1 MLNYIMSLFRPV
13 NSAESNLFTIRTSFG
28 VDSQLGKFNNLD
40 EDCVITSNN
49 SNTPVTRNYL
59 SSPSV
64 NNLPLNFVVDYVVS
78 TNSFRVTYGKKFT
91 QQPNINI
98 TPHLSDGF
106 VCIPNIQKESIHENS
121 NNLIIKFSDSSGTI
135 ITPSVDGLVGLLGFD
150 LEITGPIKIG
160 ITTGNS
166 NKGWAIVDDNGVY
179 SFMDVNL
186 GSGNISENSVI
197 ISKNLKFLSSNG
209 SVKSFSTNNITSND
223 YGNTV
228 WELNNVALTNVT
240 PQQGM
245 FLIIYRNGL
254 SNSTLQLSENCFFNN
269 NSTDNVLNFETNN
282 SNIMLYAPS
291 NNVFIV
297 LNTNGTVTITTS
309 T

>member
-1 MLNYIMSLFRPV
+1 M
-13 NSAESNLFTIRTSFG
+13 FTIRTSFG

-49 SNTPVTRNYL
+49 SNTLVTRNYL

-106 VCIPNIQKESIHENS
+106 VCIPNIQKESIYENS

-135 ITPSVDGLVGLLGFD
+135 ITPSVNGLEGLLGFD

-209 SVKSFSTNNITSND
+209 SVKSFSS
-223 YGNTV
+223 
-228 WELNNVALTNVT
+228 
-240 PQQGM
+240 
-245 FLIIYRNGL
+245 
-254 SNSTLQLSENCFFNN
+254 NN
-269 NSTDNVLNFETNN
+269 NFHQM
-282 SNIMLYAPS
+282 IMLTQS
-291 NNVFIV
+291 GN
-297 LNTNGTVTITTS
+297 
-309 T
+309 